1 MVNPVAEWRD
11 PELEARAYKG
21 ADIFRAIL
29 RTLGIARAKAMSLG
43 RDEFGTVAMYAV
55 AVPVFA
61 GVVAVGAETGN
72 FYRLKRQMQN
82 AADDAALA
90 ASIDSLA
97 GKPTSTIIADAQYE
111 AQRNGFQNGVNN
123 LSVTVNS
130 PPASG
135 PNVGTQGAVEVIIT
149 KGSQSF
155 IFGKALTAFVGGAS
169 NPFTL
174 KARAVAAK
182 STYTKSGQTTNTTA
196 NTTTT
201 TNSVGCM
208 VALTPNAEQ
217 GINLSSFNNFTSDCS
232 VLSNGTVS
240 TSDSNA
246 SIYATSFNT
255 AYFKSIWTRGSFY
268 QTSSN
273 KVTYDSMLTNQT
285 TSIVDPYSS
294 LGTPSPGTCS
304 FTNFSAPKGSS
315 VTLTPGTYCGGLV
328 IKGGVNK
335 VYFTAGT
342 YYIANGDL
350 YITGV
355 NNVSCSNCVD
365 GQTGVTIVLTQ
376 TTGNNNDIGGFKIT
390 SDNNVTLSA
399 PPSGPYKGVL
409 VYQDRNVPVGT
420 MSSTS
425 KIFTLT
431 SLNNAKLSGAIYFPN
446 NRIDISSLNNSGNS
460 TQGCTVWVGRYIKF
474 SSYNNNWIAGC
485 GLFGTTPMG
494 YQTTTTTTTT
504 TTGTEP
510 VQVTTSR
517 VVE

>member
-1 MVNPVAEWRD
+1 MW
-11 PELEARAYKG
+11 
-21 ADIFRAIL
+21 RAIS
-29 RTLGIARAKAMSLG
+29 RTFGAVRAKAKSLG
-43 RDEFGTVAMYAV
+43 RDEAGTVVMYAV

-97 GKPTSTIIADAQYE
+97 GKPTSTVIADAQYE
-111 AQRNGFQNGVNN
+111 AQRNGFANGASN
-123 LSVTVNS
+123 VTVSVNT
-130 PPASG
+130 PPTSG
-135 PNVGTQGAVEVIIT
+135 NYRTTPGAVEVVIT

-155 IFGKALTAFVGGAS
+155 LFGNALNAFLGHTS

-174 KARAVAAK
+174 TARSVAAQ
-182 STYTKSGQTTNTTA
+182 STYTKSGQTTNTTT

-201 TNSVGCM
+201 TNSVGCL

-217 GINLSSFNNFTSDCS
+217 GVNLSSFNNFTSDCS
-232 VLSNGTVS
+232 VLSNGTAS
-240 TSDSNA
+240 TNDSNA
-246 SIYATSFNT
+246 SIYASNFNT
-255 AYFKSIWTRGSFY
+255 AYFKSIWTRGSF
-268 QTSSN
+268 QTASSN
-273 KVTYDSMLTNQT
+273 KVTYDTLLTSQT
-285 TSIVDPYSS
+285 TSIVDPYAS
-294 LGTPSPGTCS
+294 LGTPSPGACTYNN
-304 FTNFSAPKGSS
+304 FTAPKGSS
-315 VTLTPGTYCGGLV
+315 VTLNQGTYCGGLV
-328 IKGGVNK
+328 INGGVNN
-335 VYFTAGT
+335 VYFTPGT

-350 YITGV
+350 YITNV
-355 NNVSCSNCVD
+355 NGVSCPSCVD
-365 GQTGVTIVLTQ
+365 GQTGVTIILTQ
-376 TTGNNNDIGGFKIT
+376 TTGNYSDIGGFRIV

-399 PPSGPYKGVL
+399 PPSGTYKGVL
-409 VYQDRNVPVGT
+409 VYQDRNAPIGT
-420 MSSTS
+420 MTSTS
-425 KIFTLT
+425 KIFTLS

-485 GLFGTTPMG
+485 SLFGTTPMG

-504 TTGTEP
+504 TTGTAP